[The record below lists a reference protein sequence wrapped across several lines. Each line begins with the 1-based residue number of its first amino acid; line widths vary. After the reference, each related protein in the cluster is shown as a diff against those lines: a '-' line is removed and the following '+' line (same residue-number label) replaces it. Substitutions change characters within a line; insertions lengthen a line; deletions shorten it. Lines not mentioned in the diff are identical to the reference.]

1 MTDQEAMQYALALA
15 RQGWGRVHPNPMVG
29 AVVLKDG
36 ALVGE
41 GFHAEYGGPHAEVA
55 ALGQAGGRARG
66 STLVATLEP
75 CVHLG
80 KQPPCVSAIT
90 AAGVARVVVAMEDPN
105 PEAGGGA
112 EQLRS
117 QGVLVDVG
125 LCRDEAAALNAAFVH
140 RYQDPA
146 RPFIALKLATS
157 VDGRI
162 ADSGGNSRWISGAE
176 AREFVQWLRAGF
188 AAIGVGG
195 ATARLDDPGLTV
207 RGSVEPRVP
216 PRRVILTRSGNLEGV
231 KQLLRPG
238 DENPVMIGLVHQGKP
253 VYLPREIEPDQ
264 VVEGDSLGEVLSGFR
279 GKGIESMLIEGGGG
293 LAGSLLEENLVDRY
307 YWIQA
312 PFWLGGG
319 VPAYGSLPAAK
330 LGQAGR
336 WRAVERRALGSD
348 TLLVLDRA

>member
-1 MTDQEAMQYALALA
+1 MTDQEAMQHALALA

-36 ALVGE
+36 IPIGE
-41 GFHAEYGGPHAEVA
+41 GFHTEYGGPHAEVA
-55 ALGQAGGRARG
+55 ALGQAGSGARG
-66 STLVATLEP
+66 STLVVTLEP
-75 CVHLG
+75 CIHQG
-80 KQPPCVSAIT
+80 KQPPCVNAI
-90 AAGVARVVVAMEDPN
+90 AGAGVSRVVVAMEDPN

-112 EQLRS
+112 ERLRS

-125 LCRDEAAALNAAFVH
+125 LCRDEAASLNAAFVH
-140 RYQDPA
+140 QYQDPS
-146 RPFIALKLATS
+146 RPFVALKLATS

-188 AAIGVGG
+188 DAIAVGG

-207 RGSVEPRVP
+207 RGAVEPRVP
-216 PRRVILTRSGNLEGV
+216 PRRVILTHSGNLEGV

-253 VYLPREIEPDQ
+253 VYLPREIEPDH
-264 VVEGDSLGEVLSGFR
+264 VIEGDSLGEVLGGFLQR
-279 GKGIESMLIEGGGG
+279 GIRSMLIEGGGD

-319 VPAYGSLPAAK
+319 VPAYGSLPASK